1 MNEPVKK
8 ESIEYRMR
16 YGSLPKIIFGLFIL
30 ITALL
35 ILILNSRS
43 DVPDD
48 KNVPG
53 RNESLVYKR
62 WYRGN
67 THTHTKVLDYFNKK
81 DISVIASW
89 YKEKGYDFLIITDHN
104 TPGRGNE
111 VICHE
116 EVADPPFFIMLCG
129 LELSKIRHQTAL
141 GIDKYIGDEE
151 SLQDG
156 VNKTIEAGGVPIL
169 NHPQYPVIKASEFI
183 ATKGLNHLEIYNHK
197 RRKETPAS
205 EMLWDSILSAPEGR
219 IVYAVASDDN
229 HHRKKNAGRGWI
241 MVEAPYLAKETIKD
255 NILRGNFY
263 ASTGIILK
271 DYQIANGSIIIDTEN
286 GSRITFIGSMGRVLS
301 IVNGSRATYKTTG
314 NEVYVRIKVTGDDGK
329 MAWTQPVFIK

>member
-8 ESIEYRMR
+8 ESMEYRMR

-30 ITALL
+30 ITALM
-35 ILILNSRS
+35 ILLMNSRS
-43 DVPDD
+43 DIPDD
-48 KNVPG
+48 KNVSG
-53 RNESLVYKR
+53 RNEYPAGKR

-67 THTHTKVLDYFNKK
+67 THTHTKFLDYFDKK
-81 DISVIASW
+81 DISVIVSW

-104 TPGRGNE
+104 KPDRGNE

-116 EVADPPFFIMLCG
+116 EVADPPSFIMLCG
-129 LELSKIRHQTAL
+129 LELSKIRHLTAL

-169 NHPQYPVIKASEFI
+169 NHPQYPVIKASEYI
-183 ATKGLNHLEIYNHK
+183 AIKGLNHLEIYNHK
-197 RRKETPAS
+197 RRKETTAS
-205 EMLWDSILSAPEGR
+205 EMLWDSILSAPDGR
-219 IVYAVASDDN
+219 IVYGVASDDN
-229 HHRKKNAGRGWI
+229 HHRKKSTGRGWI

-271 DYQIANGSIIIDTEN
+271 DYQIDQGNIIIDTEN
-286 GSRITFIGSMGRVLS
+286 GSRITFIGFMGRVLS
-301 IVNGSRATYKTTG
+301 TVNGSRATYKPTG
-314 NEVYVRIKVTGDDGK
+314 NEVYVRIKVTADDGK